1 MSMRNQRMDNLSS
14 GGVVPR
20 FMYLSLGFQ
29 LMVFAQILLLRQK
42 IQKIVQCNNLALLAY
57 MHIFADTKK
66 IQNPPFH
73 VHTHK
78 IHCVKHLTVPVNK
91 CFQNIFFRVVDLVL
105 HVRYMI
111 HDISHVPSSD
121 LFTIL

>member
-42 IQKIVQCNNLALLAY
+42 IQKIVQSNNLALLAY
-57 MHIFADTKK
+57 IHIFADTKK
-66 IQNPPFH
+66 NPEPTISCTYAQNSLRETPYSSSEH
-73 VHTHK
+73 MLSK
-78 IHCVKHLTVPVNK
+78 Y
-91 CFQNIFFRVVDLVL
+91 FRSC
-105 HVRYMI
+105 RGFSPACQI
-111 HDISHVPSSD
+111 CG
-121 LFTIL
+121 T